1 MNANILLKD
10 YCPAIAER
18 GGIASADIIDLN
30 LDAID
35 IKDGAITKDK
45 IADGAV
51 TEEKLAEG
59 LVYDVSDDSIET
71 DMIQDGAVTE
81 DKIADGAVTANKFA
95 DALKSV
101 AIANLDSEAAL
112 SDVITAVNSIL
123 AALRTFGIIAP
134 SE

>member
-45 IADGAV
+45 IADGAI
-51 TEEKLAEG
+51 TADKFAETLKSLA
-59 LVYDVSDDSIET
+59 
-71 DMIQDGAVTE
+71 
-81 DKIADGAVTANKFA
+81 IADLTGGAT
-95 DALKSV
+95 
-101 AIANLDSEAAL
+101 L